1 MQIRI
6 RGTKNEIDAMREW
19 LPTLFPVVTRIA
31 IRKDRDG
38 PLYRLYADVY
48 PTGRPAH

>member
-6 RGTKNEIDAMREW
+6 HGTRDEVTAMREW
-19 LPTLFPVVTRIA
+19 LPRLFPVVQRVQVK
-31 IRKDRDG
+31 KDHDG

-48 PTGRPAH
+48 PTGRPAN